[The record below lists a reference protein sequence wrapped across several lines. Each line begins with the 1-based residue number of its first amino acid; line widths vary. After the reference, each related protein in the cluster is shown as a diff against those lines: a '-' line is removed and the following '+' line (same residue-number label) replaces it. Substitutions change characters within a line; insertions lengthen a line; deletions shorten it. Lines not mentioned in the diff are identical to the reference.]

1 MFHFD
6 FLKFEIKN
14 RTFPDTEEVTLMK
27 MNNYNGAK
35 LQMREKVI

>member
-14 RTFPDTEEVTLMK
+14 RTFPDTEEVTLFE
-27 MNNYNGAK
+27 NN
-35 LQMREKVI
+35 EKKEFEHNEECE